1 MAIKEQLQKEL
12 KDAMKNT
19 DTFTVGVLRMILASL
34 HTKEIEKRGAG
45 KEEVLSTQE
54 ELDVLKREAKKRK
67 ESITLYESAGR
78 NDLRDIEAKELVLI
92 ERYLPEAVSPEKIRE
107 VVQKIVATGEKD
119 FGRIMKQTM
128 RELKGEADGGIVSG
142 IVKSLLQ

>member
-54 ELDVLKREAKKRK
+54 ELDVLKREAKK
-67 ESITLYESAGR
+67 
-78 NDLRDIEAKELVLI
+78 LVLI